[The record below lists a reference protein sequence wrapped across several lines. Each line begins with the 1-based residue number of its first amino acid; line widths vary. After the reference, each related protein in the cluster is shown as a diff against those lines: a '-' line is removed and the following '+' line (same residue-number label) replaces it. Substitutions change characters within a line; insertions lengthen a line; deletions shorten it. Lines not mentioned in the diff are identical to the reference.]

1 MKKYLRLIPLLII
14 IIAILLLTVQ
24 KPTDTKALSS
34 GTRQVLVRIGEKL
47 GIDTDA
53 EWWNTS
59 NTVRSLG
66 HTIEYF
72 VLGLGAGIAFKKK
85 RYAVIVCACIS
96 FADQMVKILVPT
108 RHFDWNDLPFDIVG
122 YGSAILITWVI
133 GMARRS
139 LNRLDEEEV

>member
-1 MKKYLRLIPLLII
+1 MKKYIRLIPLLII
-14 IIAILLLTVQ
+14 IIAILLLTLQ

-34 GTRQVLVRIGEKL
+34 GTRQILIRVGEKL
-47 GIDTDA
+47 GIDTDS

-72 VLGLGAGIAFKKK
+72 VLGLVAGIAFKKK
-85 RYAVIVCACIS
+85 RYALIVCACIS
-96 FADQMVKILVPT
+96 FADQMVKIIVPT

-133 GMARRS
+133 SIAGRT
-139 LNRLDEEEV
+139 LNRLEDEE